1 MRDMESY
8 LKITFILPSLG
19 QGGAERVASNLLNS
33 LANRGYETSVILV
46 SRRIVSYHL
55 DERVRVE
62 CLDCDDDNA
71 LPFLKRF
78 RIRLNKIK
86 GAVNKLSSDVVI
98 SFMSETNIDV
108 CFALFNSKI
117 PIIVSERNDP
127 AIDPASRVKQFLRKI
142 AYLKPKGFVF
152 QTPDAQN
159 YFSKRIR
166 KKSKIILNPLID
178 NLPKLN
184 IDKEKR
190 IVAVGRLHKQKN
202 FPLLI
207 EAFEIFSRVHPEYVL
222 EIYGEGALKEELV
235 QIIKEKGLQD
245 KVFLKGFCKDVHQ
258 KIVSAEM
265 FVMTSGYEGMPNAL
279 LEAMALGLTCIS
291 TDCPCGGPRMLIKN
305 NENGLLV
312 PLKDVNA
319 LKEAMNYVAEN
330 PLEAKE
336 MAKNAVQIRE
346 MADGDKIVDNWL
358 QMVNDCL
365 GVK

>member
-1 MRDMESY
+1 MRDMENS

-33 LANRGYETSVILV
+33 LTNRGCETSVILV
-46 SRRIVSYHL
+46 SRRMVSYHL
-55 DERVRVE
+55 DERVRVK
-62 CLDCDDDNA
+62 CLDCDSDNA

-86 GAVNKLSSDVVI
+86 AAVKELSPDVVI

-127 AIDPASRVKQFLRKI
+127 AIDPASRIKQWLRKI

-166 KKSKIILNPLID
+166 NKSKIILNPLSD
-178 NLPKLN
+178 SLPDP
-184 IDKEKR
+184 IGEKEKR
-190 IVAVGRLHKQKN
+190 IVAVGRLNKQKN
-202 FPLLI
+202 FPLLLN
-207 EAFEIFSRVHPEYVL
+207 AFEVFSKEHSEYVL
-222 EIYGEGALKEELV
+222 EIYGEGVLKEELV
-235 QIIKEKGLQD
+235 QIIKEKDLQE

-258 KIVSAEM
+258 KIASAGM
-265 FVMTSGYEGMPNAL
+265 FLMTSDFEGMPNAL
-279 LEAMALGLTCIS
+279 IEAMALGLTCIS
-291 TDCPCGGPRMLIKN
+291 TDCPCGGPRMLIQNKT
-305 NENGLLV
+305 NGLLV
-312 PLKDVNA
+312 PIKDTSA
-319 LKEAMNYVAEN
+319 LIDAMDYIAAN
-330 PLEAKE
+330 PSEAKK
-336 MAKNAVQIRE
+336 MGQNAVKVRE
-346 MADGDKIVDNWL
+346 ITNVEKIVDAWVE
-358 QMVNDCL
+358 MINDCI